1 MMQIVPELLDEDVD
15 RHPVLKADALKFVTL
30 LRGQL
35 ATQALLGIFGGLVSL
50 LAAEANVV
58 HSYAAVAIERLLA
71 SKVRPTPGDWSSG
84 SF

>member
-1 MMQIVPELLDEDVD
+1 MPELLDEAVD
-15 RHPVLKADALKFVTL
+15 AHPVLKADALKFATL

-35 ATQALLGIFGGLVSL
+35 AAQALLGVFGGLVRL

-71 SKVRPTPGDWSSG
+71 SKVASKAVWA
-84 SF
+84 